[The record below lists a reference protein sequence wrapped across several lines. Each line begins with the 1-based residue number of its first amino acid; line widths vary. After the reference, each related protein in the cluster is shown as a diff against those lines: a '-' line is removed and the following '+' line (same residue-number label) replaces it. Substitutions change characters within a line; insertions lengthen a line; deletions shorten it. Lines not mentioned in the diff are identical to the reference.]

1 VLYDPKF
8 YRCEAI
14 LINGPWSAPSN
25 ISRGLGKTS
34 ATTQSPGVWDVS
46 ARSTSSQFSTDS
58 PDSLLSVRHQKGT
71 ECSVDYQSEA
81 SI

>member
-1 VLYDPKF
+1 MPYDPKF

-25 ISRGLGKTS
+25 ISRALGKTS

-46 ARSTSSQFSTDS
+46 CACLGFYAETDVIDSVLSIRCEEGAECTLDYKGKTS
-58 PDSLLSVRHQKGT
+58 
-71 ECSVDYQSEA
+71 
-81 SI
+81 I